1 MRIAIVGGTAGLG
14 FGFAVRLAKAGEEV
28 VIGSRDAGRAT
39 DAAERAHQIA
49 GGEVTGAENPKAV
62 TGADV
67 VIVAVPFPGQAAT
80 YATIKDHLTEG
91 ITVIDCTAPL
101 ASDVGGK
108 ATRVLGVWE
117 GSAAQ
122 QAKGILG
129 SAVHVGSGFHTVQAA
144 VLENLSQALD
154 MDVLVCGDKV
164 AREAAKT
171 LLERLPG
178 ARFIDCGPLETARI
192 LEYLPALIIGI
203 NVRYHLEEG
212 VSLRMVGLPE

>member
-14 FGFAVRLAKAGEEV
+14 FGLAVRFAKAGEEV

-39 DAAERAHQIA
+39 DAAERAEQIA

-62 TGADV
+62 AGAEV

-80 YATIKDHLTEG
+80 YAAIKDHLTEG

-129 SAVHVGSGFHTVQAA
+129 SAVHVASGFHTVAA
-144 VLENLSQALD
+144 PALENLSRELD
-154 MDVLVCGDKV
+154 LDVLVCGDKV
-164 AREAAKT
+164 AREVSRSVVG
-171 LLERLPG
+171 RLPG
-178 ARFIDCGPLETARI
+178 ARFVDCGPLETARI

-203 NVRYHLEEG
+203 NIRYHLDEG